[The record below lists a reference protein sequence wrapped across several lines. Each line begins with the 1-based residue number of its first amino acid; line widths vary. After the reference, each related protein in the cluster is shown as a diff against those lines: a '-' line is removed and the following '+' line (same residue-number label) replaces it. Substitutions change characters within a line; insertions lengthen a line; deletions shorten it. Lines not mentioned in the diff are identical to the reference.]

1 MFRRRPPRKSS
12 STAGICINRTSTSLP
27 TAWRPWRLT
36 AEWTAFDFGRLR
48 NQSNALRQ
56 KGEAVLRTRRDTES
70 MIALEV
76 RQRWLDLQTARQRIQ
91 VAWQATAQADENLR
105 VARGRYQQQAGTN
118 TEVLDAETLRVQ
130 AFTNFY
136 NCTYQAVLA
145 GLSLRRA
152 VGNL

>member
-1 MFRRRPPRKSS
+1 MR
-12 STAGICINRTSTSLP
+12 
-27 TAWRPWRLT
+27 
-36 AEWTAFDFGRLR
+36 E
-48 NQSNALRQ
+48 
-56 KGEAVLRTRRDTES
+56 KGEAVLRTRQDSES

-91 VAWQATAQADENLR
+91 VAWQATAQADENFR
-105 VARGRYQQQAGTN
+105 VARGRYQQQVGTN

-145 GLSLRRA
+145 GLSLHGRWAICESEPPEVRS
-152 VGNL
+152 